1 MKTVKFITGVSMLCI
16 LTTSLFASVVPVS
29 KKKDS
34 QGVCETKSN
43 MTMTC
48 PDGRPLLLGVFTVSY
63 NCETGQ
69 IINTD
74 FWQSGR
80 SCDRP
85 VEVLEP

>member
-1 MKTVKFITGVSMLCI
+1 
-16 LTTSLFASVVPVS
+16 
-29 KKKDS
+29 
-34 QGVCETKSN
+34 
-43 MTMTC
+43 MTC
-48 PDGRPLLLGVFTVSY
+48 PDGRPLLLGVFTVSF

-85 VEVLEP
+85 AEVPEP